1 MRKRIKITGF
11 SDWDSMFYNNLLC
24 VPVLIVCSIV
34 LEDWGTENLARN
46 L

>member
-11 SDWDSMFYNNLLC
+11 SDWDSMFYNNLL
-24 VPVLIVCSIV
+24 SIPILV
-34 LEDWGTENLARN
+34 VFSIILEDWGIENLTRN

>member
-11 SDWDSMFYNNLLC
+11 SDWDSMFYNNLL
-24 VPVLIVCSIV
+24 SIPILV
-34 LEDWGTENLARN
+34 VFSIILEDWRTENLSRS